1 MDTSL
6 CTLSVLHPIIIP
18 VIQDYLC
25 DRSDTINTYKNINSY
40 FFNSNSD
47 SNEYGLCEELVKL
60 GIPFN
65 LHTYTDR
72 WMDGEDQYYR
82 FTSTGE
88 LNLKIVH
95 QDFREPC
102 LIALQQLKNDH
113 LGLIYYI
120 KKFTESVAE
129 PSWDNQIEYGRVH
142 RARIL
147 ITR

>member
-1 MDTSL
+1 MDTTL
-6 CTLSVLHPIIIP
+6 CTLSALHLIIIP

-25 DRSDTINTYKNINSY
+25 DKSDTINTYKNINSY

-47 SNEYGLCEELVKL
+47 SNERGLCEELVKL

-72 WMDGEDQYYR
+72 WMDGEDQYFR

-88 LNLKIVH
+88 LNKKTVYQEDRNPNLGV
-95 QDFREPC
+95 
-102 LIALQQLKNDH
+102 LQELKNDH

-120 KKFTESVAE
+120 NKFSESVAE
-129 PSWDNQIEYGRVH
+129 PSWDNQIKYGRVH

-147 ITR
+147 ITG